1 MPHPPAES
9 ASTQP
14 DQGLLRAAAGP
25 DRNRPDRPG
34 SDLTVWLIPVLRD
47 NYVFVLERGGQ
58 AAVVDPA
65 VAAPVQRRL
74 EERGLE
80 LVAILHTH
88 HHSDHIGG
96 TPGLLQRWPGA
107 AVYAAAAD
115 RQRIPFQTRG
125 LADGDRFELLGQ
137 PVEVL
142 AVPGHTAHH
151 LAFHLPLSGHLFC
164 GDTLFA
170 GGCGRLFEGSAAQ
183 MLASLDRLAA
193 LPEATQVWCAHEYTE
208 ANLRFALSQDPDNAA
223 LQERWAQVRSCRQA
237 GLPTIPSRIG
247 LERATNPFLRCRE
260 PALQASSG
268 ASDPVAVFAELRR
281 RKDQA

>member
-1 MPHPPAES
+1 MRQPARQD
-9 ASTQP
+9 AS
-14 DQGLLRAAAGP
+14 GAAAHGA
-25 DRNRPDRPG
+25 
-34 SDLTVWLIPVLRD
+34 DLHGANLHGADLHGADLAVWLIPVLRD
-47 NYVFVLERGGQ
+47 NYVFVLERGGL

-65 VAAPVQRRL
+65 VAAPVRQRL

-96 TPGLLQRWPGA
+96 TPELLHHWPGA

-125 LADGDRFELLGQ
+125 LADGDRLELLGQ

-151 LAFHLPLSGHLFC
+151 LAFHLPASGHLFC

-183 MLASLDRLAA
+183 MLASLERLAA

-208 ANLRFALSQDPDNAA
+208 ANLRFALSQDPHNRA
-223 LQERWAQVRSCRQA
+223 LQERWQQVRARRRS

-247 LERATNPFLRCRE
+247 LERATNPFLRCHE

-268 ASDPVAVFAELRR
+268 AGDPVAVFAEIRR
-281 RKDQA
+281 RKDQT